1 MAVNSKRLRV
11 TELDFDN
18 IKDNLKTFL
27 KNQNQFKDYDFEG
40 SGMNILLDTLAY
52 NTHYMGYNANMVAN
66 EMFLD
71 SASLRS
77 SVVSHAKT
85 LGYEVTSARAPT
97 ATLNINLSTTSA
109 FKTMPAGTT
118 FTTSVD
124 GVNYQFVTV
133 SDITSSNTGNNIAF
147 DSTLVYEG
155 TYVTSK
161 YLVDTSDVDQKFV
174 LTDPAVDTTTLSV
187 KVQASA
193 SDTTTT
199 TYTKATDI
207 SQLTSAST
215 VYFLQE
221 IERGRY
227 EVYFGDGVISSGISD
242 GNIVQLQYVITN
254 KTAANGANTFTSP
267 SAIDG
272 VTNIT
277 VTTVA
282 SASGGGEPETIDSIK
297 LRAPLDYSSQGRA
310 VTTSDYEGFVRRF
323 FPNTQAVSIWGGE
336 DGSYDSST
344 GVSSNPEYGKV
355 FISIKSTTGQNL
367 TSVQKSNL
375 VSALA
380 PYKVAS
386 VTPVIVDNETT
397 FLILTSTIQYDSSST
412 TNTSSD
418 IASLVTTTI
427 SDYNDSDLKNFNSPF
442 RHSKLLGLIDN
453 TDTSILNNTTTVTLA
468 KLFTPTLS
476 VSQDHVIN
484 LSNKLFNPHSGHNAA
499 AGGIISSTG
508 FYLNGVT
515 TTTYFFD
522 DDGIGNLRVY
532 YLVRGSRTYQ
542 DATAGTVDYVNGRI
556 TINAIIITG
565 IAEASSTQVS
575 INAIPDSYDIVPV
588 RNQILEID
596 LVNTKVSTS
605 VDATATTG
613 RGYTTIQTASGGSTT
628 TVSTAS
634 SSARSTTT
642 TSSATS
648 SSSSGSSSSSSSSSG
663 Y

>member
-1 MAVNSKRLRV
+1 MAVNNRRLKV

-18 IKDNLKTFL
+18 IKSNLKTFL

-52 NTHYMGYNANMVAN
+52 NTHYLGFNANMVAN

-85 LGYEVTSARAPT
+85 LGYEVSSAKAST
-97 ATLNINLSTTSA
+97 ATLNISLSTDAA

-118 FTTSVD
+118 FTASVD
-124 GVNYQFVTV
+124 GTDYQFVTI
-133 SDITSSNTGNNIAF
+133 SDITSSNIGNNISF
-147 DSTLVYEG
+147 DSTEVYEG
-155 TYVTSK
+155 TYVTTK
-161 YLVDTSDVDQKFV
+161 YLVDTSDVDQRFI
-174 LTDPAVDTTTLSV
+174 LTDPAVDTTTLTV

-199 TYTKATDI
+199 TYTKAIDI
-207 SQLTSAST
+207 SQLTGAST
-215 VYFLQE
+215 VYYLQE
-221 IERGRY
+221 IDKGRF

-242 GNIVQLQYVITN
+242 GNIVQLQYVVTN
-254 KTAANGANTFTSP
+254 KTLANGASTFSSP
-267 SAIDG
+267 SSIDG
-272 VTNIT
+272 VTGIT

-282 SASGGGEPETIDSIK
+282 SASGGAEPETIDSIK
-297 LRAPLDYSSQGRA
+297 LQAPLDYSSQGRA

-323 FPNTQAVSIWGGE
+323 FPNTQSVSIWGGE

-355 FISIKSTTGQNL
+355 FISIKSNTGQNL

-386 VTPVIVDNETT
+386 VTPVVVDNETT
-397 FLILTSTIQYDSSST
+397 FLILTTTVQYDSSST
-412 TNTSSD
+412 TSTSSE

-427 SDYNDSDLKNFNSPF
+427 SDYNDSDLQNFNFPF

-453 TDTSILNNTTTVTLA
+453 TDTSILNNTTTVIMA
-468 KLFTPTLS
+468 KFFSPTIS
-476 VSQDHVIN
+476 VSQDHTIN
-484 LSNKLFNPHSGHNAA
+484 FSNKIFNPHPGHNST
-499 AGGIISSTG
+499 AGGVIASTG
-508 FYLNGVT
+508 FYLNNVT
-515 TTTYFFD
+515 TTTYYFD
-522 DDGIGNLRVY
+522 EDGRGNLRVY
-532 YLVRGSRTYQ
+532 YFVRGTRTYI
-542 DATAGTVDYVNGRI
+542 DATAGTVDYANGI
-556 TINAIIITG
+556 IKINAIIITG
-565 IAEASSTQVS
+565 IAEVDNTTSSRVRITAV
-575 INAIPDSYDIVPV
+575 PDSYDVVPV
-588 RNQILEID
+588 RNQILQID
-596 LVNTKVSTS
+596 LVNTKVTTS

-613 RGYTTIQTASGGSTT
+613 VGYVTTQTSSGETTT
-628 TVSTAS
+628 TVSTP
-634 SSARSTTT
+634 
-642 TSSATS
+642 S
-648 SSSSGSSSSSSSSSG
+648 SSSTSSG